1 MLSQKQLN
9 AQLIDAAEEGE
20 LGFVQQAIQD
30 GAMINTIDDDYGRT
44 ALIWAS
50 RNGQLEIVQYL
61 IEEGANINAESPGN
75 ITALIHAAN
84 HGHLEVVQLLI
95 ANGANLNVKRKGQ
108 LPALTYATVNGHTEI
123 AKLLTRYHLIAN
135 LDMSIPRLPFPIC
148 IPEVS
153 SYWYDCKDELN
164 KMKEEDSELYNFLV
178 SKSIDE
184 QVRIWTES
192 ETIQNILQDILTIE
206 YPIHAEGLTNKIE
219 SVIFFLNNREII
231 NSLSRYYKVRIKTID
246 QVKSL
251 LDRFIREYV
260 ELEVEIVPAQLNFNT
275 QELQP
280 PTLKTLSFAQMI
292 NNHAGLF
299 SAAKSG
305 QLETVR
311 YLIEKQKEDIN
322 ATDNYGRTALM
333 WAAGSGYLEV
343 VKYLIETA
351 KANVNV
357 KDGYE
362 NTALNY
368 ATRNRHLDVKEY
380 LKSHIQKE
388 LRKKYVCIGVSG
400 TIGYV
405 AGMTISCSAG
415 AAIAICAASA
425 TISLALGAIFDYT
438 IVEVK
443 KEKANTGIVSALK
456 DVFTIQALSRIPYRE

>member
-1 MLSQKQLN
+1 MPSQKQLN
-9 AQLIDAAEEGE
+9 DQLINAAKKGQ
-20 LGFVQQAIQD
+20 LDFVQQAIQG
-30 GAMINTIDDDYGRT
+30 GAIINTIDDDYGRT
-44 ALIWAS
+44 ALIWAAD
-50 RNGQLEIVQYL
+50 NGQLEILQYL
-61 IEEGANINAESPGN
+61 IEEGANVNAEYSGN
-75 ITALIHAAN
+75 ITALIHAAAN
-84 HGHLEVVQLLI
+84 GHLEVIQLLI

-108 LPALTYATVNGHTEI
+108 FPALTFAIINGHTEA
-123 AKLLTRYHLIAN
+123 AKLLTRCHLIAN
-135 LDMSIPRLPFPIC
+135 LNMSMPRLPHPTQ
-148 IPEVS
+148 IPELS

-231 NSLSRYYKVRIKTID
+231 NSLSRYYEVGIKTID

-299 SAAKSG
+299 SAAKNG

-322 ATDNYGRTALM
+322 STDHYGRTALM

-351 KANVNV
+351 KASVNV
-357 KDGYE
+357 KDC
-362 NTALNY
+362 
-368 ATRNRHLDVKEY
+368 K
-380 LKSHIQKE
+380 LK
-388 LRKKYVCIGVSG
+388 
-400 TIGYV
+400 
-405 AGMTISCSAG
+405 M
-415 AAIAICAASA
+415 
-425 TISLALGAIFDYT
+425 
-438 IVEVK
+438 
-443 KEKANTGIVSALK
+443 
-456 DVFTIQALSRIPYRE
+456 

>member
-1 MLSQKQLN
+1 
-9 AQLIDAAEEGE
+9 
-20 LGFVQQAIQD
+20 
-30 GAMINTIDDDYGRT
+30 MINTIDDDYGRT

-61 IEEGANINAESPGN
+61 IEEGANVNAESPGN
-75 ITALIHAAN
+75 TTALIHAAV
-84 HGHLEVVQLLI
+84 HGHLEAVQLLI
-95 ANGANLNVKRKGQ
+95 ANGADLNVKRKGQ
-108 LPALTYATVNGHTEI
+108 FPALTYAIVNGHTES
-123 AKLLTRYHLIAN
+123 AKLLIRCHLIAN
-135 LDMSIPRLPFPIC
+135 LNMSMPRLPHPTQ
-148 IPEVS
+148 IPELS

-178 SKSIDE
+178 SKGIDD
-184 QVRIWTES
+184 QVRTWKES
-192 ETIQNILQDILTIE
+192 ETVQNVSQDRLNIE
-206 YPIHAEGLTNKIE
+206 YSIYAKDLTGKIE
-219 SVIFFLNNREII
+219 LVIFFLNNREII
-231 NSLSRYYKVRIKTID
+231 NSLSRYYEVGIKTID
-246 QVKSL
+246 QVKRL
-251 LDRFIREYV
+251 LDRFTREHV
-260 ELEVEIVPAQLNFNT
+260 EFEIEIVPAQLNFNT
-275 QELQP
+275 KELQP
-280 PTLKTLSFAQMI
+280 SKLKTLSFAQMI

-311 YLIEKQKEDIN
+311 YLIEKQKEDID
-322 ATDNYGRTALM
+322 AADDHGRTALM

-357 KDGYE
+357 KDNYE

-380 LKSHIQKE
+380 LKGYIQKE

-415 AAIAICAASA
+415 AAIAVCAASA
-425 TISLALGAIFDYT
+425 TVSLALGAMLGYV

-443 KEKANTGIVSALK
+443 KEKANKGIASALK
-456 DVFTIQALSRIPYRE
+456 DVFTIQALSRIAL

>member
-1 MLSQKQLN
+1 MPSQKQLN
-9 AQLIDAAEEGE
+9 AQLIDAAKKRE
-20 LGFVQQAIQD
+20 LGFVQQAIQG

-61 IEEGANINAESPGN
+61 IEEGANVNAESPGN
-75 ITALIHAAN
+75 TTALIHAAV

-95 ANGANLNVKRKGQ
+95 ANGADLNVKRKGQ
-108 LPALTYATVNGHTEI
+108 FPALTYAIVNGHTEA
-123 AKLLTRYHLIAN
+123 AKLLIRCHLIAN
-135 LDMSIPRLPFPIC
+135 LNMSMPRLPHPTQ
-148 IPEVS
+148 IPELS

-178 SKSIDE
+178 SKGIDD
-184 QVRIWTES
+184 QVRTWTES
-192 ETIQNILQDILTIE
+192 ETVQNVSQDRLNIE
-206 YPIHAEGLTNKIE
+206 YSIYAKDLTGKIE
-219 SVIFFLNNREII
+219 LVIFFLNNREII
-231 NSLSRYYKVRIKTID
+231 NSLSRYYEVGIKTID
-246 QVKSL
+246 QVKRL
-251 LDRFIREYV
+251 LDRFTREHV
-260 ELEVEIVPAQLNFNT
+260 EFEIEIVPAQLNFNT
-275 QELQP
+275 KELQP
-280 PTLKTLSFAQMI
+280 SKLKTLSFSQMI

-311 YLIEKQKEDIN
+311 YLIEKQKEDID
-322 ATDNYGRTALM
+322 AADDHGRTALM

-357 KDGYE
+357 KDNYE

-380 LKSHIQKE
+380 LKGYIQKE

-415 AAIAICAASA
+415 AAIAVCAASA
-425 TISLALGAIFDYT
+425 TVSLALGAMLGYV

-443 KEKANTGIVSALK
+443 KEKANTGIASALK
-456 DVFTIQALSRIPYRE
+456 DVFTIQALSRIAL

>member
-1 MLSQKQLN
+1 
-9 AQLIDAAEEGE
+9 
-20 LGFVQQAIQD
+20 
-30 GAMINTIDDDYGRT
+30 
-44 ALIWAS
+44 
-50 RNGQLEIVQYL
+50 
-61 IEEGANINAESPGN
+61 
-75 ITALIHAAN
+75 
-84 HGHLEVVQLLI
+84 
-95 ANGANLNVKRKGQ
+95 
-108 LPALTYATVNGHTEI
+108 
-123 AKLLTRYHLIAN
+123 TRCYLIAN
-135 LDMSIPRLPFPIC
+135 LNMSIPRLPLPTLR
-148 IPEVS
+148 PELS

-164 KMKEEDSELYNFLV
+164 KMKEEDSDLYDFL
-178 SKSIDE
+178 INQNINE
-184 QVRIWTES
+184 QVRIWTEC
-192 ETIQNILQDILTIE
+192 ETVQNISQDRLTIE
-206 YPIHAEGLTNKIE
+206 YSIYAEDLTSKIE

-231 NSLSRYYKVRIKTID
+231 NSLLRYYKVRIQTID
-246 QVKSL
+246 QVKRL
-251 LDRFIREYV
+251 LDRFTREHV

-357 KDGYE
+357 KDNYE

-380 LKSHIQKE
+380 LKGYIQKE

-415 AAIAICAASA
+415 AAIAVCAASA
-425 TISLALGAIFDYT
+425 TVSLALGAMLGYV

-443 KEKANTGIVSALK
+443 KEKANTGIAPVLK
-456 DVFTIQALSRIPYRE
+456 DVFTIQALSRIAL

>member
-1 MLSQKQLN
+1 MPSQKQLN
-9 AQLIDAAEEGE
+9 AQLIDAAKKGQ
-20 LGFVQQAIQD
+20 LDFVQQAIQG
-30 GAMINTIDDDYGRT
+30 GAIINTIDDDYGRT
-44 ALIWAS
+44 ALIWAAD
-50 RNGQLEIVQYL
+50 NGQLKIVQYL
-61 IEEGANINAESPGN
+61 IEEGANVNAEYSGN
-75 ITALIHAAN
+75 ITALIHAAAN
-84 HGHLEVVQLLI
+84 GHLEVIQLLI

-108 LPALTYATVNGHTEI
+108 FPALTFAIINGHTEA
-123 AKLLTRYHLIAN
+123 AKLLTRCHLIAN
-135 LDMSIPRLPFPIC
+135 LDMSMPRLPHPTQ
-148 IPEVS
+148 IPELS

-231 NSLSRYYKVRIKTID
+231 NSLSRYYEVGIKTID

-343 VKYLIETA
+343 VRYLIETA

-357 KDGYE
+357 KDNYE
-362 NTALNY
+362 DTALNY
-368 ATRNRHLDVKEY
+368 ATRNGHLDVKEY

-400 TIGYV
+400 AIGYV

-415 AAIAICAASA
+415 AVIAVCAASA
-425 TISLALGAIFDYT
+425 TVSLALGAMLGYV

-443 KEKANTGIVSALK
+443 KEKANADIASALK
-456 DVFTIQALSRIPYRE
+456 NVFTTQVLSGIAL

>member
-1 MLSQKQLN
+1 
-9 AQLIDAAEEGE
+9 
-20 LGFVQQAIQD
+20 
-30 GAMINTIDDDYGRT
+30 
-44 ALIWAS
+44 
-50 RNGQLEIVQYL
+50 
-61 IEEGANINAESPGN
+61 
-75 ITALIHAAN
+75 
-84 HGHLEVVQLLI
+84 
-95 ANGANLNVKRKGQ
+95 
-108 LPALTYATVNGHTEI
+108 
-123 AKLLTRYHLIAN
+123 
-135 LDMSIPRLPFPIC
+135 
-148 IPEVS
+148 
-153 SYWYDCKDELN
+153 
-164 KMKEEDSELYNFLV
+164 MKEEDSELYNFLV

-206 YPIHAEGLTNKIE
+206 YPIYAEGLTNKIE

-231 NSLSRYYKVRIKTID
+231 NSLSRYYEVGIKTID

-357 KDGYE
+357 KDNYE

-368 ATRNRHLDVKEY
+368 ATRNGHLDVKEY
-380 LKSHIQKE
+380 LKGYMQKE

-415 AAIAICAASA
+415 AAIAVCAASA
-425 TISLALGAIFDYT
+425 TVSLALAAMFGYV

-443 KEKANTGIVSALK
+443 KEKANKGIASALK
-456 DVFTIQALSRIPYRE
+456 DVFTIQALSRIAL

>member
-1 MLSQKQLN
+1 MPSQKQLN
-9 AQLIDAAEEGE
+9 AQLIDAAKKGQ
-20 LGFVQQAIQD
+20 LDFVQQAIQG
-30 GAMINTIDDDYGRT
+30 GAIINTIDDDYGRT
-44 ALIWAS
+44 ALIWAAE
-50 RNGQLEIVQYL
+50 NGQLEILQYL
-61 IEEGANINAESPGN
+61 IEEGANVNAESPGN
-75 ITALIHAAN
+75 ITALIHAAA

-95 ANGANLNVKRKGQ
+95 ANGADLNVKKRKGQ
-108 LPALTYATVNGHTEI
+108 FSALTYAIVNGHKEV

-135 LDMSIPRLPFPIC
+135 LDMSIPRLPLPTC
-148 IPEVS
+148 IPELS
-153 SYWYDCKDELN
+153 SYWYNCKDELN

-178 SKSIDE
+178 SKGIDD
-184 QVRIWTES
+184 QVRIWTGS
-192 ETIQNILQDILTIE
+192 ETIQNISQDRLNIE
-206 YPIHAEGLTNKIE
+206 YSIYAKDLTGKIE
-219 SVIFFLNNREII
+219 LVIFFLNNREII
-231 NSLSRYYKVRIKTID
+231 NSLLRYYKVRIQTID

-251 LDRFIREYV
+251 LDRFTREHV

-275 QELQP
+275 QELQFP
-280 PTLKTLSFAQMI
+280 KLKTLSFAQMI

-299 SAAKSG
+299 SAAKNG

-322 ATDNYGRTALM
+322 STDHYGRTALM

-368 ATRNRHLDVKEY
+368 ATRNGHLDVKEY
-380 LKSHIQKE
+380 LKGYIQKE

-400 TIGYV
+400 AIGYV
-405 AGMTISCSAG
+405 AGMTISYSAG
-415 AAIAICAASA
+415 AVITVCAASA
-425 TISLALGAIFDYT
+425 TVSLALGAMLGYM

-443 KEKANTGIVSALK
+443 KEKANKGIASALK
-456 DVFTIQALSRIPYRE
+456 DVFTIQALSRIAL

>member
-1 MLSQKQLN
+1 
-9 AQLIDAAEEGE
+9 
-20 LGFVQQAIQD
+20 
-30 GAMINTIDDDYGRT
+30 
-44 ALIWAS
+44 
-50 RNGQLEIVQYL
+50 
-61 IEEGANINAESPGN
+61 
-75 ITALIHAAN
+75 
-84 HGHLEVVQLLI
+84 
-95 ANGANLNVKRKGQ
+95 
-108 LPALTYATVNGHTEI
+108 
-123 AKLLTRYHLIAN
+123 
-135 LDMSIPRLPFPIC
+135 MSMPRLPHPTQ
-148 IPEVS
+148 IPELS

-219 SVIFFLNNREII
+219 LVIFFLNNREII
-231 NSLSRYYKVRIKTID
+231 NSLSRYYEVGIKTID

-299 SAAKSG
+299 SAAKNG

-322 ATDNYGRTALM
+322 STDHYGRTALM

-343 VKYLIETA
+343 AKYLIETA
-351 KANVNV
+351 KADVNV
-357 KDGYE
+357 KDNYE

-368 ATRNRHLDVKEY
+368 ATRNGHLDVKEY
-380 LKSHIQKE
+380 LKGYIQKE

-415 AAIAICAASA
+415 AAIAVCAASA
-425 TISLALGAIFDYT
+425 TISLALGAIFGYT
-438 IVEVK
+438 ILEVK
-443 KEKANTGIVSALK
+443 KEKANKGIASALK
-456 DVFTIQALSRIPYRE
+456 DVFTIQALSRIAL

>member
-1 MLSQKQLN
+1 MPSQKQLN
-9 AQLIDAAEEGE
+9 AQLIDAAKEGE
-20 LGFVQQAIQD
+20 LRFVQQAIQG

-44 ALIWAS
+44 ALMWAS

-61 IEEGANINAESPGN
+61 IEEGANVNAESPGN
-75 ITALIHAAN
+75 ITALIHAAA

-95 ANGANLNVKRKGQ
+95 ANGADLNVKREGQ
-108 LPALTYATVNGHTEI
+108 FSALTYAIVNGNTEV

-135 LDMSIPRLPFPIC
+135 LDMSIPRLPLPTC
-148 IPEVS
+148 IPELS

-178 SKSIDE
+178 SKGIDD

-192 ETIQNILQDILTIE
+192 ETIQNISQDRLNIE
-206 YPIHAEGLTNKIE
+206 YLIYAKDLTGKIE

-231 NSLSRYYKVRIKTID
+231 NSLSRYYEVGIKTID

-280 PTLKTLSFAQMI
+280 PTLKTLSFVQMI

-357 KDGYE
+357 KDNYE

-368 ATRNRHLDVKEY
+368 ATRNGHLDVKEY
-380 LKSHIQKE
+380 LKGYIQKE

-415 AAIAICAASA
+415 AAIAVCAASA
-425 TISLALGAIFDYT
+425 TISLALGAIFGYT
-438 IVEVK
+438 ILEVK
-443 KEKANTGIVSALK
+443 KEKANKGIASALK
-456 DVFTIQALSRIPYRE
+456 DVFTIQALSRIAL

>member
-1 MLSQKQLN
+1 
-9 AQLIDAAEEGE
+9 
-20 LGFVQQAIQD
+20 
-30 GAMINTIDDDYGRT
+30 MINTIDDDYGRT

-61 IEEGANINAESPGN
+61 IEEGANVNAESPGN
-75 ITALIHAAN
+75 TTALIHAAV

-95 ANGANLNVKRKGQ
+95 ANGADLNVKRKGQ
-108 LPALTYATVNGHTEI
+108 FPALTYAIVNGHTES
-123 AKLLTRYHLIAN
+123 AKLLIRCHLIAN
-135 LDMSIPRLPFPIC
+135 LNMSMPRLPHPTQ
-148 IPEVS
+148 IPELS

-178 SKSIDE
+178 SKGIDD
-184 QVRIWTES
+184 QVRTWKES
-192 ETIQNILQDILTIE
+192 ETVQNVSQDRLNIE
-206 YPIHAEGLTNKIE
+206 YSIYAKDLTGKIE
-219 SVIFFLNNREII
+219 LVIFFLNNREII
-231 NSLSRYYKVRIKTID
+231 NSLSRYYEVGIKTID
-246 QVKSL
+246 QVKRL
-251 LDRFIREYV
+251 LDRFTREHV
-260 ELEVEIVPAQLNFNT
+260 EFEIEIVPAQLNFNT
-275 QELQP
+275 KELQP
-280 PTLKTLSFAQMI
+280 SKLKTLSFAQMI

-311 YLIEKQKEDIN
+311 YLIEKQKEDID
-322 ATDNYGRTALM
+322 AADDHGRTALM

-357 KDGYE
+357 KDNYE

-380 LKSHIQKE
+380 LKGYIQKE

-415 AAIAICAASA
+415 AAIAVCAASA
-425 TISLALGAIFDYT
+425 TVSLALGAMLGYV

-443 KEKANTGIVSALK
+443 KEKANKGIASALK
-456 DVFTIQALSRIPYRE
+456 DVFTIQALSRIAL

>member
-1 MLSQKQLN
+1 
-9 AQLIDAAEEGE
+9 
-20 LGFVQQAIQD
+20 
-30 GAMINTIDDDYGRT
+30 
-44 ALIWAS
+44 
-50 RNGQLEIVQYL
+50 
-61 IEEGANINAESPGN
+61 
-75 ITALIHAAN
+75 
-84 HGHLEVVQLLI
+84 
-95 ANGANLNVKRKGQ
+95 
-108 LPALTYATVNGHTEI
+108 
-123 AKLLTRYHLIAN
+123 
-135 LDMSIPRLPFPIC
+135 MSIPRLPLPAC
-148 IPEVS
+148 IPELS

-178 SKSIDE
+178 SKRINE

-192 ETIQNILQDILTIE
+192 ETIRNIAQDRLNIE
-206 YPIHAEGLTNKIE
+206 YSIYAKDLTGKIE
-219 SVIFFLNNREII
+219 LVIFFLNNREII
-231 NSLSRYYKVRIKTID
+231 NSLSWYYKVRIQTID
-246 QVKSL
+246 QVKRL
-251 LDRFIREYV
+251 LDRFTREHV

-280 PTLKTLSFAQMI
+280 PKLKTLSFAQMI

-299 SAAKSG
+299 SAAKNG

-322 ATDNYGRTALM
+322 STDHYGRTALM

-368 ATRNRHLDVKEY
+368 ATRNGHLDVKEY

-388 LRKKYVCIGVSG
+388 LRKKYVCIRVSG
-400 TIGYV
+400 IVGYV

-415 AAIAICAASA
+415 AVITVCAASA
-425 TISLALGAIFDYT
+425 TVSLALGAMLDYM

-443 KEKANTGIVSALK
+443 KEKANKGIASALK
-456 DVFTIQALSRIPYRE
+456 DVFTIQALSRIAL